1 MCVVQWVLLVIGILW
16 PVIAF
21 GGGQGFSAV
30 LTLAGLLCIPFVAR
44 RFKHHLYITGIL
56 LFLVFAMASAKWS
69 PRPFELVSMNFE
81 TWQFALRF
89 DVLKLGLILFWSGI
103 LILAAGTV
111 EAGPAR
117 FIITC
122 ITWAMFVQLVLV
134 AILTAFEPQA
144 LQLFSFAMPDP
155 GEGIQNISRNG
166 IIMALAAPFIVVGFG
181 RQMSFSKALLVEILV
196 FVAVVAVLAARG
208 VNGPILSV
216 GVGIAAVAVVR
227 LFPSSGFKI
236 LGLGIATVIMT
247 APWLFGYLSAGAD
260 ATMASD
266 SAEWRLAIWK
276 RVVEVINQDPV
287 FGSGLGVLRTITETV
302 PTGDFA
308 GQLLIPNHAHNFA
321 LQIWAETGG
330 IGAGLFSLAILLF
343 AFRLP
348 APRYLSVAGFLGA
361 ALAGQFV
368 SIGLVSFD
376 FWNDWFWACA
386 GILGALI
393 IVMAKA
399 EAIQDPSRLL
409 PAPDKMPPVQSYQPR
424 GY

>member
-1 MCVVQWVLLVIGILW
+1 
-16 PVIAF
+16 
-21 GGGQGFSAV
+21 
-30 LTLAGLLCIPFVAR
+30 
-44 RFKHHLYITGIL
+44 
-56 LFLVFAMASAKWS
+56 VFATASAKWS
-69 PRPFELVSMNFE
+69 PRPFEFISYNFE

-89 DVLKLGLILFWSGI
+89 EVLKLALILFWSGI
-103 LILAAGTV
+103 LISAAGTV

-117 FIITC
+117 FIVTC
-122 ITWAMFVQLVLV
+122 TTWAMFVQLILV
-134 AILTAFEPQA
+134 AVLTAFEPQA
-144 LQLFSFAMPDP
+144 LKLFSSAMPDP

-181 RQMSFSKALLVEILV
+181 RQMSFSRALLVEILV
-196 FVAVVAVLAARG
+196 LVAVVAVLAARG

-227 LFPSSGFKI
+227 LFPNSGFKI
-236 LGLGIATVIMT
+236 LGLGIAAVIMS
-247 APWLFGYLSAGAD
+247 APWVFGYLSAGAD
-260 ATMASD
+260 AARAGD

-276 RVVEVINQDPV
+276 RVIEVINQDPV
-287 FGSGLGVLRTITETV
+287 FGSGLGVLRTIKDTV
-302 PTGDFA
+302 PSGEFA
-308 GQLLIPNHAHNFA
+308 NHMLIPNHAHNFA

-330 IGAGLFSLAILLF
+330 IGAALFSAVVLLF

-376 FWNDWFWACA
+376 FWNDWFWACG
-386 GILGALI
+386 GILVALI
-393 IVMAKA
+393 IIMAKA

>member
-1 MCVVQWVLLVIGILW
+1 MCVVQWVLIVIGILW

-21 GGGQGFSAV
+21 GGGQAFSLV
-30 LTLAGLLCIPFVAR
+30 LTLAGLLCIPFAVP
-44 RFKHHLYITGIL
+44 RFKTHFYITGIL
-56 LFLVFAMASAKWS
+56 LFLVFATASAKWS
-69 PRPFELVSMNFE
+69 PRPFEFISYNFE

-89 DVLKLGLILFWSGI
+89 DVLKLALILFWSGI
-103 LILAAGTV
+103 LISAAGTV

-117 FIITC
+117 TIVTIT
-122 ITWAMFVQLVLV
+122 TWAMFVQLILV
-134 AILTAFEPQA
+134 ALLTAFEPQV
-144 LQLFSFAMPDP
+144 LKLFSFAMPEP

-166 IIMALAAPFIVVGFG
+166 IILALAAPFIVVGFG

-196 FVAVVAVLAARG
+196 LVAVVAVLAARG

-236 LGLGIATVIMT
+236 LGVGMAAVIMS
-247 APWLFGYLSAGAD
+247 APWVFGYLSASAD
-260 ATMASD
+260 AATASD

-276 RVVEVINQDPV
+276 RVIEVINQDPV
-287 FGSGLGVLRTITETV
+287 FGSGLGVLRTIKDTV
-302 PTGDFA
+302 PSGEFA
-308 GQLLIPNHAHNFA
+308 NHMLIPNHAHNFA

-361 ALAGQFV
+361 ALAGQFI

-393 IVMAKA
+393 IIMAKA

-409 PAPDKMPPVQSYQPR
+409 PAPDKMPSMQSYQPK

>member
-1 MCVVQWVLLVIGILW
+1 MCVVQWVLIVIGILW

-21 GGGQGFSAV
+21 GGGQGFSLL
-30 LTLAGLLCIPFVAR
+30 LTLAGLLCVPFAAR
-44 RFKHHLYITGIL
+44 RFQGRLYVTGIL

-69 PRPFELVSMNFE
+69 PRPFEFVAYNFE

-89 DVLKLGLILFWSGI
+89 DVLKLALILFWSSI
-103 LILAAGTV
+103 LITAAGTV

-117 FIITC
+117 LVVTIT
-122 ITWAMFVQLVLV
+122 TWAMFVQLVLV

-144 LQLFSFAMPDP
+144 LKLFSFAMPDP
-155 GEGIQNISRNG
+155 AEGIQNISRNG

-181 RQMSFSKALLVEILV
+181 RQMSFSRALLVEILV
-196 FVAVVAVLAARG
+196 MVAVVAVLAARG

-216 GVGIAAVAVVR
+216 AVGIAAVAVVR
-227 LFPSSGFKI
+227 LFPNSGFKI
-236 LGLGIATVIMT
+236 LGLGIAAVIMA
-247 APWLFGYLSAGAD
+247 APWLFGFLSAGAD
-260 ATMASD
+260 AASATD

-302 PTGDFA
+302 PTGEFA
-308 GQLLIPNHAHNFA
+308 KHMLIPNHAHNFA

-330 IGAGLFSLAILLF
+330 IGAALFSLAIILF

-361 ALAGQFV
+361 ALAGQFF

-393 IVMAKA
+393 IIMAKA

-409 PAPDKMPPVQSYQPR
+409 PAPDKMPSMQSYQPK